1 VTDLNSPADRDN
13 AHDNQSFKCL
23 FQIKSQRKHGGGFS
37 FQGDKP
43 MPLALPT
50 SILYGFAGGQY
61 GIDAIADGLNR
72 SLKPL
77 EIPLWLEFDDTP
89 AIATAVPL
97 QRYDGFDT
105 VKTGIYESMPP
116 QTWIVT
122 IGAMIRPGPGEIL
135 KQKKNKIDIDR
146 NGDYHKIP
154 FWGSLC

>member
-1 VTDLNSPADRDN
+1 MS
-13 AHDNQSFKCL
+13 
-23 FQIKSQRKHGGGFS
+23 
-37 FQGDKP
+37 
-43 MPLALPT
+43 LALPT

-77 EIPLWLEFDDTP
+77 EIPLWLEFDGTP
-89 AIATAVPL
+89 AIATAVSP